1 VSKPRLSV
9 VIPAVS
15 GSTLAQ
21 ACAESVRRLPGAAGV
36 EVIIVVARPGATL
49 CELRAEGLRRAG
61 AERVAIL
68 GDRYEVTPQW
78 LAAALSPPEFD
89 AVGGSIS
96 PRPRL
101 GYFGWCVF
109 LLEYAQLTPPLDD
122 GATLDP
128 RGLPGGNTVY
138 RAAAI
143 APGRLAACATELPFH
158 AGLLAAGASA
168 GRSSALEVVFAAP
181 PGIGAY
187 LRERFAFS
195 LALARERRQPLR
207 LVLSPLLPF
216 AVLARTAAS
225 SLMRGRFGWRWLACA
240 PVILAFGVVQAAGDF
255 VGHASAG
262 MSS

>member
-1 VSKPRLSV
+1 MSTPRLSV
-9 VIPAVS
+9 VIPAVN
-15 GSTLAQ
+15 GPTLAH
-21 ACAESVRRLPGAAGV
+21 ACAESIRRLQGAADV
-36 EVIIVVARPGATL
+36 EVIIVAARPGATL
-49 CELRAEGLRRAG
+49 CELRAEGVRGAG

-78 LAAALSPPEFD
+78 LAAALSPPQYD
-89 AVGGSIS
+89 AVGGSVS
-96 PRPRL
+96 PSPRL
-101 GYFGWCVF
+101 GYFGWCVY
-109 LLEYAQLTPPLDD
+109 LSEYAQLTPPLGD

-168 GRSSALEVVFAAP
+168 GRLSALEVVLATP
-181 PGIGAY
+181 PGIGTY

-195 LALARERRQPLR
+195 LAIARERRQPLR
-207 LVLSPLLPF
+207 LALSPLLPF
-216 AVLARTAAS
+216 AVLARTARS
-225 SLMRGRFGWRWLACA
+225 SLLRGRFGWRWLACA
-240 PVILAFGVVQAAGDF
+240 PVILALGLVQAAGDF
-255 VGHASAG
+255 LGHAGAG